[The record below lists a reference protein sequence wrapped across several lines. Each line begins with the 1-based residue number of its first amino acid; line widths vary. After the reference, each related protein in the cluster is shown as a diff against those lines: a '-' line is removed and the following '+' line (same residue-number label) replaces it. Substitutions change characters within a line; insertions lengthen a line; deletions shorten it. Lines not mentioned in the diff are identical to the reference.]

1 MINTII
7 DAELGSRQRPGVRL
21 ENQVP
26 NPRTVVLAPYI
37 SSQIRVLM
45 YLFNANT
52 DFLRSHNKELKTLFS
67 L

>member
-7 DAELGSRQRPGVRL
+7 DVEPGSRQKHGVRL

-26 NPRTVVLAPYI
+26 NPRTVVLALYI

-52 DFLRSHNKELKTLFS
+52 DFLLSHNKELKTLLS

>member
-1 MINTII
+1 MTNTII
-7 DAELGSRQRPGVRL
+7 NAEPGSRQRPGVRL

-26 NPRTVVLAPYI
+26 NPRTVVSALYI
-37 SSQIRVLM
+37 SSQIGVLM

-52 DFLRSHNKELKTLFS
+52 DLLRSHNKELKTLLS

>member
-7 DAELGSRQRPGVRL
+7 NAEPGSRQRLGVRL

-26 NPRTVVLAPYI
+26 NPRTVVLVLYI
-37 SSQIRVLM
+37 LSQIRVLM

-52 DFLRSHNKELKTLFS
+52 DFLRSHNKELKTL
-67 L
+67 LGL

>member
-7 DAELGSRQRPGVRL
+7 NAEPGSGQRPGVRL

-26 NPRTVVLAPYI
+26 NPRTVVLALYI
-37 SSQIRVLM
+37 SSQVRMLM

-52 DFLRSHNKELKTLFS
+52 GFLRSHNKELKTLLS